1 MRREMFPTEFA
12 NSSMP
17 RGDSKL
23 PSHVT
28 NRTEDGKILTEDGNL
43 LEQGLPVMPPLPGET
58 DEKTVEEIRRTVS
71 RF

>member
-1 MRREMFPTEFA
+1 MFPTEFA

-28 NRTEDGKILTEDGNL
+28 NRTEGGKIITEDGTL
-43 LEQGLPVMPPLPGET
+43 LEQGRQMELVKL
-58 DEKTVEEIRRTVS
+58 
-71 RF
+71 